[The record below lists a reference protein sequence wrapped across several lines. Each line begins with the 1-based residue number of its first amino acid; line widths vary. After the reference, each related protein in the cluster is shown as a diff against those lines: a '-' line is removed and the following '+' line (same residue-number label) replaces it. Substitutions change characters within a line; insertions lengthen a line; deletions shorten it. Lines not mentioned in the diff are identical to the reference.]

1 MSYLPLLGI
10 LIIVVGFALKLDT
23 IAVVVIAAC
32 VTALASGMSIAE
44 FLTTLGD
51 AFVANRLVT
60 LFVLTLPIVGLSE
73 RYGLK
78 EQAVRLVNRIQGLT
92 AGKFLSF
99 YLLIREV
106 AGIISVRLGGHPA
119 FVRPLVEPMAQSAA
133 KARYR
138 ENTPQS
144 QELIK
149 AQSAAMENI
158 GNFFAQNGF
167 VGAAGTLL
175 IVGTME
181 SLGYPVD
188 AAQIA
193 LASLVVAGLAFLY
206 GLLSNYIF
214 DRRLD
219 RLNAHTK
226 TDKGGQSK

>member
-23 IAVVVIAAC
+23 IAVVVIAAA

-44 FLTTLGD
+44 FLTSLGD

-78 EQAVRLVNRIQGLT
+78 EQAIRLVNRIQGLT
-92 AGKFLSF
+92 AGKFLSI

-133 KARYR
+133 KARYHK
-138 ENTPQS
+138 TDAKS

-181 SLGYPVD
+181 SLGYPV
-188 AAQIA
+188 AAAEIA
-193 LASLVVAGLAFLY
+193 MASLVVAFLAFVF

-219 RLNAHTK
+219 RLNGYSK
-226 TDKGGQSK
+226 SDKGGRD